1 MKTLTPRQI
10 MEELDRFIIGQNKA
24 KKAVAV
30 ALRNRWRRQ
39 MIPKELRDEIAPKNI
54 IMIGPTGVGKTE
66 IARRLAKLANAPFLK
81 IEATKFTEVGYVGRD
96 VESMIRDLAELAISM
111 VRKEEQELV
120 MEKAAEIAEERI
132 LDILLPARK
141 APGGQE
147 ELEAADLS
155 REKMRS
161 RLKAGQLKDRLV
173 ELEVPDRALPMIEI
187 FSASGM
193 EEMDM
198 QLRDIFGNMLP
209 KKTKKRRMKVGEAY
223 EHLVQEESKK
233 LIDMDRVTKDA
244 VEKVE
249 QSGIIFL
256 DEIDKIASRDHGH
269 GPDVSREGV
278 QRDILPIVEG
288 TTVTTKYGM
297 VRTDHVLFIAAG
309 AFHMSKPSDL
319 IPELQGRFPIR
330 VELDALT
337 KEDFYRIITEPENAL
352 IKQYKALLKTEEID
366 LEFEK
371 EAVEEITDIAQR
383 INEMAE
389 NIGARR
395 LYTVMEKLLEDIS
408 FSAPDT
414 RERAITITKGYVR
427 EKLGEF
433 LEKEDLS
440 RYIL

>member
-1 MKTLTPRQI
+1 

-209 KKTKKRRMKVGEAY
+209 KKTKKRKMKVGEAY